1 MMIYSKRIIL
11 NWQGEEAPLDR
22 AEFEALVCFPSVFFH
37 GESRQPGDGSKFNSI
52 SILWY
57 LFTLYLLVAEVY
69 RTITRQVKCMRIES
83 SHYATVITNCEDS
96 SCCATFG
103 DGTSIIAKP
112 QGTYQVGLVGKQ
124 GVCKVSFFNHLFTIY
139 SRQTL
144 SCLFYKVLYRD
155 YKPNCV
161 YWGFVICYALWI

>member
-1 MMIYSKRIIL
+1 MV
-11 NWQGEEAPLDR
+11 
-22 AEFEALVCFPSVFFH
+22 EFEPLVYSPCVFFPW
-37 GESRQPGDGSKFNSI
+37 GILTTRRQQQISSI

-57 LFTLYLLVAEVY
+57 LFTLYLLVAEVP

-83 SHYATVITNCEDS
+83 SHYATIITNCEDS

-124 GVCKVSFFNHLFTIY
+124 GVCKVLFCHHLFTITE
-139 SRQTL
+139 RHWPAGFTKF
-144 SCLFYKVLYRD
+144 CTVCIEDFLYA
-155 YKPNCV
+155 KHCG
-161 YWGFVICYALWI
+161 W